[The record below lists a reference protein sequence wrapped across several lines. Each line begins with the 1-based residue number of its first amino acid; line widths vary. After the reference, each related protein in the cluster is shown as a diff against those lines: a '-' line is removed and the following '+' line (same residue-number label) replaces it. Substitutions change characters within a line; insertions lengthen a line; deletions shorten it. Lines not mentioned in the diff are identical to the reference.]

1 MPYMM
6 CEEAGCFEMS
16 QKTKDYAADSAVM
29 QTYGRAEIG
38 FERGDGCWLISETGD
53 RYLDCASGIAVNTLG
68 HSHPRL
74 VAARGVHFGGVR
86 RLLGLQSR

>member
-1 MPYMM
+1 MTHDKP
-6 CEEAGCFEMS
+6 GGFEMS
-16 QKTKDYAADSAVM
+16 QKAKDYAADSAVM

-38 FERGDGCWLISETGD
+38 FERGDGCWLISENGD

-74 VAARGVHFGGVR
+74 VAALIEQAGKA
-86 RLLGLQSR
+86 LAYLKPI